1 MIPGTNNNG
10 MLMVDTLEPK
20 PGTSYWII
28 GGAALLWNLF
38 GLMVYVMQVS
48 ATPEELASALSAEQ
62 IALIEATPLW
72 VTSMTAIA
80 TNAGV
85 VASVLLLLRLKWSV
99 PAFAISLAAIVAQ
112 DVYIF
117 GMSSSVEAFGNQ
129 VVVIQGMVLVLAV
142 LFLWYARRA
151 KGKGLLR

>member
-1 MIPGTNNNG
+1 
-10 MLMVDTLEPK
+10 MVDTLEPK
-20 PGTSYWII
+20 PGTSYWIV

-48 ATPEELASALSAEQ
+48 ATPEALASAYSPEQ
-62 IALIEATPLW
+62 IELIEATPVW

-85 VASVLLLLRLKWSV
+85 VAGVLLLLRLKWSV
-99 PAFAISLAAIVAQ
+99 PAFAISLAAIVVQ

-117 GMSSSVEAFGNQ
+117 GMSPSVEVFGSQ
-129 VVVIQGMVLVLAV
+129 VAIIQGIVLVLAV
-142 LFLWYARRA
+142 LFFWYARRA
-151 KGKGLLR
+151 KARGLLR

>member
-1 MIPGTNNNG
+1 
-10 MLMVDTLEPK
+10 MVDTLEAR
-20 PGTSYWII
+20 PGTSYWIV

-48 ATPEELASALSAEQ
+48 ATPETLASTYSPEQ
-62 IALIEATPLW
+62 IELIESTPVW

-85 VASVLLLLRLKWSV
+85 IASVLLLLRLGWAV
-99 PAFAISLAAIVAQ
+99 PLFAVSLAAIIAQ

-117 GMSSSVEAFGNQ
+117 GMSPSVEAFGNQ
-129 VVVIQGMVLVLAV
+129 VVVIQAMVLVLAV
-142 LFLWYARRA
+142 LFLLYARRA

>member
-1 MIPGTNNNG
+1 
-10 MLMVDTLEPK
+10 MVDTLDAK
-20 PGTSYWII
+20 PGTSYWLI

-48 ATPEELASALSAEQ
+48 ATPEALASTYSPEQ

-72 VTSMTAIA
+72 VTSMTATA
-80 TNAGV
+80 TLAGAS
-85 VASVLLLLRLKWSV
+85 ASVLLLLRLGWCV
-99 PAFAISLAAIVAQ
+99 PVFAVSLAAIVVQ
-112 DVYIF
+112 DVYVF
-117 GMSSSVEAFGNQ
+117 GMSPSVEVFGNQ

-151 KGKGLLR
+151 KGKRWLR

>member
-1 MIPGTNNNG
+1 
-10 MLMVDTLEPK
+10 MVDTLDAK
-20 PGTSYWII
+20 PGTSYWIV

-48 ATPEELASALSAEQ
+48 ATPEALASAYSPEQ
-62 IALIEATPLW
+62 IALIDATPVW

-80 TNAGV
+80 TNAG
-85 VASVLLLLRLKWSV
+85 AAAGVLLLLRLGWAV
-99 PAFAISLAAIVAQ
+99 PLFAISLAAIVAQ

-117 GMSSSVEAFGNQ
+117 GMSASVEVFGNQ

-151 KGKGLLR
+151 KGKGWLR

>member
-1 MIPGTNNNG
+1 
-10 MLMVDTLEPK
+10 MVDTLEPK
-20 PGTSYWII
+20 PGTSYWIV

-48 ATPEELASALSAEQ
+48 ATPEALASAYSPEQ
-62 IALIEATPLW
+62 IALIDATPVW

-85 VASVLLLLRLKWSV
+85 VASVLLLLRLKWSM
-99 PAFAISLAAIVAQ
+99 PAFAVSLAAIVAQ

-117 GMSSSVEAFGNQ
+117 GMSSSVEVFGNQ
-129 VVVIQGMVLVLAV
+129 VVIIQGMVLLLAV

-151 KGKGLLR
+151 QARGLLR